1 MTLRARL
8 SLGIA
13 AVALVL
19 VVPQLL
25 SIRAL
30 RQVSHDMSSLR
41 REEFGAS
48 LVVGRVRAIAEELPQ
63 LDLATYAVPDS
74 TRPADRLAAQ
84 LDTLARLADSLHQY
98 HLDDEAT
105 VAQAQVEALGR
116 STVRQRQLA
125 KSGRPREAERLS
137 DSVSQPAISALGQA
151 TRDAEARLSERTG
164 RRVEEAGSLTTRA
177 LGGAVAALLIALAL
191 AALIAALLTRSI
203 SNPVHDLEQ
212 GMAAVADGD
221 LQHPLAIPASRN
233 DEFGR
238 LAGSYRAMTAQLA
251 ELDKLKAEF
260 VSVASHEL
268 KTPINVILGY
278 LQLLD
283 ENVYG
288 DLTPKQREILRTL
301 MTQSHTLNR
310 LVKHLLDISRFE
322 AGGGRVEPRHVNLDA
337 FLRDLEEAFQVLA
350 HQREVEFT
358 LIRAEG
364 LPEDVHW
371 DPDRM
376 NEVLG
381 NLLSNA
387 FKFTERGGHVELV
400 ASPVA
405 GKVQLEV
412 CDTGAGIPA
421 EQLPR
426 IFEKFYQADNQG
438 AASAKGTGLG
448 LAIAKGIVDAH
459 GGTISVE
466 SKPGRGTRFIILMP
480 PEVHAHRRAFAH
492 SHPVTAAEPVAT

>member
-1 MTLRARL
+1 MTLRTRL

-19 VVPQLL
+19 VLPQLL

-30 RQVSHDMSSLR
+30 RSVDRSMARLR
-41 REEFGAS
+41 TQEFGAS
-48 LVVGRVRAIAEELPQ
+48 LLVGRMRAAAEELAQ
-63 LDLATYAVPDS
+63 LDLASYAVPDS
-74 TRPADRLAAQ
+74 AGPRERLEAQ
-84 LDTLARLADSLHQY
+84 LDTLARLTDSLRA
-98 HLDDEAT
+98 LKLEGEAR
-105 VAQAQVEALGR
+105 AGRAQVDTLVR
-116 STVRQRQLA
+116 STALQRQLA
-125 KSGRPREAERLS
+125 RAGRVAEAERLS
-137 DSVSQPAISALGQA
+137 DSVSQPAIAALERT
-151 TRDAEARLSERTG
+151 TRRAEAQLSRRTSERVDAAEQLT
-164 RRVEEAGSLTTRA
+164 RQARDGSI
-177 LGGAVAALLIALAL
+177 AALLVALAL

-203 SNPVHDLEQ
+203 SNPVRDLEL

-221 LQHPLAIPASRN
+221 LDHRLRIPSDRR

-238 LAGSYRAMTAQLA
+238 LAVSYQAMTAQLA

-301 MTQSHTLNR
+301 TTQSHTLNR

-322 AGGGRVEPRHVNLDA
+322 AGGGRVEPRPMNLDA

-350 HQREVEFT
+350 HQREVEFE
-358 LIRAEG
+358 LVRDEG
-364 LPEDVHW
+364 LPDEVCW
-371 DPDRM
+371 DPDRV

-387 FKFTERGGHVELV
+387 FKFTERGGLVQLV
-400 ASPVA
+400 ATPVA

-412 CDTGAGIPA
+412 RDTGAGIPP

-459 GGTISVE
+459 GGTISVA
-466 SKPGRGTRFIILMP
+466 STPGHGTTFTIVMP
-480 PEVHAHRRAFAH
+480 AEVHGHRRTY
-492 SHPVTAAEPVAT
+492 SHPHAVMAETAAT